1 MILKQVLRER
11 ADIEVILEQ
20 LTFYRFLQDYQEYLA
35 EGFITGMELSGFRKV
50 FENQLSTL
58 MGGKHT
64 SFLMQNTIN
73 KAISDNLCLKNG
85 QLVSGIWKN
94 LFFSFIAIYKDFF
107 GRIEVILILDKPL
120 EFNLNFKEII
130 KQGCKDMET
139 TK

>member
-20 LTFYRFLQDYQEYLA
+20 LNMRRFLQDYQEYLA

-64 SFLMQNTIN
+64 SFLMENTIN

-85 QLVSGIWKN
+85 
-94 LFFSFIAIYKDFF
+94 
-107 GRIEVILILDKPL
+107 
-120 EFNLNFKEII
+120 
-130 KQGCKDMET
+130 
-139 TK
+139 